1 MNHMLMANPSLNT
14 RAPDYREF
22 RKVTQTDLGPVPV
35 GSSVDTV
42 LNQSFRLLNDGTM
55 LKPNN
60 IIYKEKPDVEFGVIK
75 PVKFEGG
82 LTWLS
87 GYPDIKAGKP
97 NMPVDFALAASA
109 AGADADAEYMNYVT
123 KVTPDPVYNLLNQMS
138 DEKEVD
144 SLMKKIKLLTEQGF
158 EQEEIKAAILGMRTA
173 KATRIANG
181 AKY

>member
-1 MNHMLMANPSLNT
+1 MLMANPSFNT
-14 RAPDYREF
+14 NSF
-22 RKVTQTDLGPVPV
+22 RQTTQTVLGPAPV

-42 LNQSFRLLNDGTM
+42 LNTSFRLLNDGTM

-60 IIYKEKPDVEFGVIK
+60 IIYTEKPDVEFGVVK

-82 LTWLS
+82 LTFNAGL
-87 GYPDIKAGKP
+87 PDIKACKP
-97 NMPVDFALAASA
+97 NFPVDFALAAAA
-109 AGADADAEYMNYVT
+109 AGADADAEHMNYVT

-158 EQEEIKAAILGMRTA
+158 EQEEIKAAILGMRTS
-173 KATRIANG
+173 KAQRIMDG
-181 AKY
+181 KKY